1 MTDRPLHDIRQT
13 DVMDPARANALLI
26 ALGRP
31 ERLSEGDPLPPP
43 CTERLTHR

>member
-31 ERLSEGDPLPPP
+31 
-43 CTERLTHR
+43 